1 MLERGYGN
9 VGDGP
14 WCFCLWFFGGGRRG
28 VGEFSDSCCMH
39 IHNGIFTQVWMMF

>member
-9 VGDGP
+9 VGDGV
-14 WCFCLWFFGGGRRG
+14 FCLCFFLGREGG